1 MSLHYSEAHMTFL
14 TISTSLF
21 GDLRWVR
28 RAQMATST
36 LGAVLLLWLIDT
48 VPAPA
53 ALTSPTDRCFG
64 PCAPLFGTRE
74 MIGHNLTRFHE
85 WQAVMTRSQAE
96 LATTHDICARGQ
108 NGDCVPAQW
117 TALLAALKGQ
127 PLRRQI
133 EIANDGLNR
142 VRYVP
147 TVQNWHRAMYWE
159 TPFEFL
165 RYGGQCQD
173 YAIAK
178 YELLRQAGVPAS
190 AMRMV
195 VLRDTAIARDHA
207 VLVVYVEGEPL
218 VLDILNPAIVPADTS
233 LPYRPYYSINE
244 NAWWYHLGPHSMEG
258 WMVARAR

>member
-1 MSLHYSEAHMTFL
+1 MTSL
-14 TISTSLF
+14 TISTSLMI

-28 RAQMATST
+28 RGHMATST
-36 LGAVLLLWLIDT
+36 FGAMLLLWLIGT
-48 VPAPA
+48 VPALA
-53 ALTSPTDRCFG
+53 ALTSTINRCFG
-64 PCAPLFGTRE
+64 PCTPLFGTRE

-85 WQAVMTRSQAE
+85 WQAVMARSQAE
-96 LATTHDICARGQ
+96 FAGARDICIPGQ
-108 NGDCVPAQW
+108 SSDCMPAPW
-117 TALLAALKGQ
+117 AALLAALKGQ

-133 EIANDGLNR
+133 AIANDALNR

-159 TPFEFL
+159 TAFEFL

-233 LPYRPYYSINE
+233 VPYRPYYSINE
-244 NAWWYHLGPHSMEG
+244 EAWWYHLGPHSMEG